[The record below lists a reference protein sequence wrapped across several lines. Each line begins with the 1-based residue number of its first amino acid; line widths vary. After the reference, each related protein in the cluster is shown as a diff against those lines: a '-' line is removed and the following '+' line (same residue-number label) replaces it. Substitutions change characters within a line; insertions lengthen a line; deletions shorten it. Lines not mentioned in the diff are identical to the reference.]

1 MNRLKSLC
9 FLVLLLLVFHW
20 VPMHAQEENP
30 MEPTAKL
37 GSLTFS
43 DGSSY
48 YGEIELGQ
56 MSGIGTQ
63 FFKDGTWRTGHFQDN
78 KYLADFIAKPPWHML
93 GFDFML
99 DQAYDMETFS
109 MDLKVLTDVPD
120 SLQLYIAPF
129 GTGELNGA
137 QFYSGIQTQCGGYYS
152 VIKGENSGRFI
163 PLGRAMI
170 FSRWGTRASLALK
183 KAEGGVCE
191 SSGYEDDFVSV
202 RNGLSWNKG
211 TYTLTLKKTK
221 ETVMLDS
228 VLHTYV
234 EMQVYDHKKKQ
245 TYSCGALAF
254 PGTNLELSQRQYI
267 FFELYGKRVNVNKLP
282 QLKFICENYRV
293 NGNPVGIPFVVST
306 FSKEY
311 PKYADATYMD
321 GRFTIELGKPNAK
334 PLTEG
339 NGVNYRILYEAE

>member
-1 MNRLKSLC
+1 MKKQWIIWLWMVIVMINPFR
-9 FLVLLLLVFHW
+9 
-20 VPMHAQEENP
+20 AQEENP

-37 GSLTFS
+37 GSLSLS

-48 YGEIELGQ
+48 YGEIELGK

-63 FFKDGTWRTGHFQDN
+63 FFTDGTWRTGHFQDN
-78 KYLADFIAKPPWHML
+78 KYLADFIANPPWHML

-99 DQAYDMETFS
+99 DQVYDMETFS

-129 GTGELNGA
+129 GTGELNGT

-221 ETVMLDS
+221 ETVFLDS

-282 QLKFICENYRV
+282 HLKFICENYSV

-311 PKYADATYMD
+311 PKYADAMYKD
-321 GRFTIELGKPNAK
+321 GRFTIDLGKPNAK
-334 PLTEG
+334 PLSEG
-339 NGVNYRILYEAE
+339 NGLNYRILYEAE

>member
-1 MNRLKSLC
+1 MKKQWIIWLWMVIGMTNPL
-9 FLVLLLLVFHW
+9 
-20 VPMHAQEENP
+20 PAQEENP

-37 GSLTFS
+37 GSLSLS

-48 YGEIELGQ
+48 YGEIELGK

-63 FFKDGTWRTGHFQDN
+63 FFTDGTWRTGHFQDN
-78 KYLADFIAKPPWHML
+78 KYLADFIANPPWHML

-99 DQAYDMETFS
+99 DQVYDMETFS
-109 MDLKVLTDVPD
+109 MELKVLTDVPD

-129 GTGELNGA
+129 GTGELNGT

-152 VIKGENSGRFI
+152 VIKGENSGHFI

-191 SSGYEDDFVSV
+191 SSGYEEDFVSV

-282 QLKFICENYRV
+282 HLKFICENYSV

-311 PKYADATYMD
+311 PKYADAMYKD
-321 GRFTIELGKPNAK
+321 GRFTIDLGKPNAK
-334 PLTEG
+334 PLSEG
-339 NGVNYRILYEAE
+339 NGLNYRILYEAE